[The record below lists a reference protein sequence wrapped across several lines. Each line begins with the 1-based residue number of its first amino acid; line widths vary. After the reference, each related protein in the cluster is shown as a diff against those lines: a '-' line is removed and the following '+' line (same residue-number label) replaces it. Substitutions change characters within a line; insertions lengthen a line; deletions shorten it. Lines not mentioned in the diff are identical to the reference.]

1 MADLE
6 KLAQQMRA
14 RAIRIEREELA
25 QGISNEQKRRQE
37 INKKKLAQIK
47 ELYFEAGR
55 WAGGAK
61 DWKARQAFETVSLR
75 EKK

>member
-1 MADLE
+1 M
-6 KLAQQMRA
+6 QQMRA
-14 RAIRIEREELA
+14 RAIRIERDENLGIVSEEK
-25 QGISNEQKRRQE
+25 KRRQE
-37 INKKKLAQIK
+37 INKKKLEQIK
-47 ELYFEAGR
+47 QLYFEAGR